1 MAAAM
6 AVFLRLFFLK
16 MKTYILF
23 IGFLFFAAVMKAQI
37 VVPDYQASTGGIGP
51 FRVGLS
57 RAATEKL
64 LNLKLKL
71 PHASGNDS
79 YDIDT
84 VLCNYKEMK
93 LQLVFSRS
101 YFGNDT
107 AMKLGIFSVTSSYPQ
122 LKTKSGVGIG
132 DDKLKI
138 VKTYEL
144 YRLDIAPEWT
154 AGGKPNPN
162 RSTVTLYDNESPKV
176 LIFHLDN
183 NIVTAISATQYEG
196 D

>member
-1 MAAAM
+1 
-6 AVFLRLFFLK
+6 
-16 MKTYILF
+16 MKPSTLF
-23 IGFLFFAAVMKAQI
+23 IGLAFIANIINAQTA
-37 VVPDYQASTGGIGP
+37 VPDYQVSTGGIGP
-51 FRVGLS
+51 FKVGLG

-71 PHASGNDS
+71 PKSSVTDS
-79 YDIDT
+79 YEMDT
-84 VLCNYKEMK
+84 VICTYKEMK

-107 AMKLGIFSVTSSYPQ
+107 AQKLGIYSVTSSYPQ
-122 LKTKSGVGIG
+122 LKTKSGIGIG
-132 DDKLKI
+132 DDKIKI

-144 YRLDIAPEWT
+144 YRLDISPEWT
-154 AGGKPNPN
+154 MDSKPNPK

-183 NIVTAISATQYEG
+183 NIITAIEATQYEG